1 MITPETAN
9 PAGSSVEA
17 SQGVE
22 TGRAR
27 SGGVSSTVLKESDKD
42 IELRLLNKGDKAGAL
57 RSLLWLTLLY
67 FAVRLPWLMFVP
79 LTEAPDEGN
88 HLWVAQFLRDHLRL
102 PGAIEVA
109 NAGTPAVYG
118 SLPPL
123 GYLPHVLVGQFFSA
137 EQFADVARFGSLLT
151 GLPTVWF
158 AWLMARELFGA
169 GEEGK
174 TRADAGRL
182 HRIMLP
188 LLVVFHPQLAFT
200 QSYTNND
207 TLAVTL
213 SSAAIYLAVTAIRR
227 GVSSFHATALG
238 AILGVAALSKYT
250 TLSLAPVIAA
260 ALVVAGMLN
269 GSGVPAIASTLVLLV
284 ATFSASCLWWFL
296 RNYGEYGSDVLGT
309 RTMYET
315 WSQIL
320 PRENGQIVNPWPPV
334 QKSSWWRFVFF
345 DFWGLFGYMNR
356 YLWRPFYIAL
366 LILCG
371 TATVG
376 WVSSLKNKPAVVAV
390 TASPN
395 EQKKTFAVWVTLF
408 ACALLNFASVLQVTL
423 ANVSG
428 PHGRY
433 LFPSELAIMALLL
446 AGFSK
451 FRPSLCH
458 ILTWLLLAIC
468 VSANASGFLTYYAP

>member
-9 PAGSSVEA
+9 PAASSVEA

-22 TGRAR
+22 SGPALT
-27 SGGVSSTVLKESDKD
+27 GGVSDAPRKD
-42 IELRLLNKGDKAGAL
+42 REFRSLNKGDKGQTF
-57 RSLLWLTLLY
+57 RSLLWLSLLY

-88 HLWVAQFLRDHLRL
+88 HLWVAQFLADHLRL
-102 PGAIEVA
+102 PSAVEVV

-123 GYLPHVLVGQFFSA
+123 GYLPHVLVGQFFSP
-137 EQFADVARFGSLLT
+137 ERFADVARFGSLLI
-151 GLPTVWF
+151 GLPTVWL
-158 AWLMARELFGA
+158 AWLLARELFS
-169 GEEGK
+169 E
-174 TRADAGRL
+174 TTNHL
-182 HRIMLP
+182 QRIMMP
-188 LLVVFHPQLAFT
+188 LLVVFHPQLVFT

-207 TLAVTL
+207 TFAITL
-213 SSAAIYLAVTAIRR
+213 SSAAIYLVVTAIRR
-227 GVSSFHATALG
+227 GVSKIHATTLG

-250 TLSLAPVIAA
+250 TLSLVPVIVT

-269 GSGVPAIASTLVLLV
+269 GAGVPAIALSLVLFF

-309 RTMYET
+309 RTMYQT

-366 LILCG
+366 LILSG
-371 TATVG
+371 TAIVG
-376 WVSSLKNKPAVVAV
+376 WVASLKNNRAVIGWTAAV
-390 TASPN
+390 SN
-395 EQKKTFAVWVTLF
+395 DQKKTFTVWVMLF

-451 FRPSLCH
+451 FQPRVCR
-458 ILTWLLLAIC
+458 ICTWLLLAVCI
-468 VSANASGFLTYYAP
+468 SANVSGFLTYYAP